1 MINRDIKVE
10 YMIDKESGKIFSYK
24 EVELK
29 LRNKELDFQKYLDN
43 YTEHTIT
50 FHKFTNKGKVS
61 KSDQSNYQKVDELAE
76 KLLRQQLE
84 VEADTENDMLRA
96 QKLARIIN
104 SANFNSRMTVI
115 KEKTSHSKWYKEGD
129 VLNSPSTY
137 LTLVPSSVAKEAK
150 QLQLIRQKHQN
161 NPKFDFSKTEY
172 HKKVIRVADHD
183 NNNNSVGYVDLTKPN
198 VEEQLRKQFDW
209 ML

>member
-1 MINRDIKVE
+1 MINRKIKVE
-10 YMIDKESGKIFSYK
+10 YMIDKETGKIFSFK

-29 LRNKELDFQKYLDN
+29 LRNKELDFQKLDN

-84 VEADTENDMLRA
+84 MEADTENDMVRA
-96 QKLARIIN
+96 EKLARIIN

-115 KEKTSHSKWYKEGD
+115 KEKTSHSKWYKGNL
-129 VLNSPSTY
+129 LNSPSTY

-150 QLQLIRQKHQN
+150 QLQLIRKKHQN

-172 HKKVIRVADHD
+172 NKKVIRVADHD
-183 NNNNSVGYVDLTKPN
+183 NNNSVGYVDLTKPN
-198 VEEQLRKQFDW
+198 AEEQLRKQFDW